1 VDPVTHA
8 IFGALSA
15 NLLPFARKHRSLWAL
30 ASIAAV
36 SPDLDL
42 MIPYRIIPFEA
53 ESAIHRLYTHTL
65 ICVPFMALFLA
76 WAFKYLLRKETLCR
90 SSRYLLALTG
100 LCSHLFLDFFTIASI
115 PLLWPW
121 TSSFFSLGLCNN
133 LDPLF
138 SGLIFFTLL
147 CLLKDKSRFAFLG
160 GLLSL
165 CYGILAEVQYER
177 ADYFQQQLCLQRHH
191 NPARRCVFPSP
202 FNILL
207 WRSLYEREGYY
218 YVDGFCIGSSL
229 TSYRGGKFLKARLED
244 ISSYKGTHFYEM
256 VAYFFRKSM
265 DYVGVTEGRNY
276 VDLHHCLFLPYK
288 NSPRHVLCLGKTP
301 SGDPMVIPQKEK
313 SHLKDLIPKDG
324 VDLLKLLLGD
334 TPDEEASVKDQKR
347 AP

>member
-8 IFGALSA
+8 VFGALSA

-42 MIPYRIIPFEA
+42 MIPYKIIPFED
-53 ESAIHRLYTHTL
+53 ESAVHRLYTHTL
-65 ICVPFMALFLA
+65 ICVPFMTLFLA
-76 WAFKYLLRKETLCR
+76 WAFKYLLRKESLCR

-100 LCSHLFLDFFTIASI
+100 LFSHLFLDFFTLAGI

-121 TSSFFSLGLCNN
+121 TSDFLSLSLCNVF
-133 LDPLF
+133 DPLF

-147 CLLKDKSRFAFLG
+147 GLLRNKRQFAFLG
-160 GLLSL
+160 GFLSL

-191 NPARRCVFPSP
+191 SPTRRCVFPSP

-207 WRSLYEREGYY
+207 WRSLYEQGGYY
-218 YVDGFCIGSSL
+218 YVDGLRLGSSS
-229 TSYRGGKFLKARLED
+229 TSYRGGRFLKAGLED
-244 ISSYKGTHFYEM
+244 FSSYKGTHFYEM
-256 VAYFFRKSM
+256 VAYFFRKSKG
-265 DYVGVTEGRNY
+265 YVSVTERGNY
-276 VDLHHCLFLPYK
+276 VDVHHCLFLPHK
-288 NSPRHVLCLGKTP
+288 NSPRHVLCLRKTP
-301 SGDPMVIPQKEK
+301 SGDLTVVPKER

-324 VDLLKLLLGD
+324 ADLLKLLLGD
-334 TPDEEASVKDQKR
+334 TPEEEPSVKDQKR
-347 AP
+347 AS